1 LDTIDRVASSSA
13 DSKLSVDDLAGLLQ
27 ERILSGAI
35 PTGTWLRQERIATE
49 FGVSRTP
56 VREALRGL
64 QAQGMVEVVPNRGA
78 LVCGPTARDIREAY
92 AVRAQLEGYAA
103 ELAAEWVRDDQL
115 KRMNE
120 AEEIFE
126 RSAAEASE
134 IEGDGRSAAFE
145 RPEWS
150 RANDLFHEAIL
161 DAAGN
166 LRLKDTVRALHRS
179 FPRNVTWSTLSGNR
193 RLLQENVEQHRAIA
207 SAIAQRDPVA
217 AKAAML
223 RHVQR
228 SGELVALRYEQ
239 LQPS

>member
-1 LDTIDRVASSSA
+1 MAASSA
-13 DSKLSVDDLAGLLQ
+13 EHKLGVDELAELLQ

-64 QAQGMVEVVPNRGA
+64 QAQGMVDVVPNRGA
-78 LVCGPTARDIREAY
+78 LVCGPTLRDIREAY

-103 ELAAEWVRDDQL
+103 ELAAEWVRDEQL
-115 KRMNE
+115 RRMNE
-120 AEEIFE
+120 AEAIFE
-126 RSAAEASE
+126 RSAAESIE
-134 IEGDGRSAAFE
+134 IDGDGRAAALE

-166 LRLKDTVRALHRS
+166 RRLKDTVRALHRS

-193 RLLQENVEQHRAIA
+193 RLLQENVEQHRAVA
-207 SAIAQRDPVA
+207 SAIAQRDPAA
-217 AKAAML
+217 AKAAMI

-239 LQPS
+239 LQPASSST

>member
-1 LDTIDRVASSSA
+1 MRRANVNASTDDDDPIVAE
-13 DSKLSVDDLAGLLQ
+13 V
-27 ERILSGAI
+27 R
-35 PTGTWLRQERIATE
+35 R
-49 FGVSRTP
+49 
-56 VREALRGL
+56 VREEIARAT
-64 QAQGMVEVVPNRGA
+64 QEVGEA
-78 LVCGPTARDIREAY
+78 GTAE
-92 AVRAQLEGYAA
+92 LEGYAA
-103 ELAAEWVRDDQL
+103 ELAAEWVRDEQL

-126 RSAAEASE
+126 RSAAESTE
-134 IEGDGRSAAFE
+134 INGDGLLAAFE

-166 LRLKDTVRALHRS
+166 RRLKDTVRTLHRS

-207 SAIAQRDPVA
+207 GAIATRDPA
-217 AKAAML
+217 AARAAMTM
-223 RHVQR
+223 HVRR

-239 LQPS
+239 LQTAAS

>member
-1 LDTIDRVASSSA
+1 VASA
-13 DSKLSVDDLAGLLQ
+13 HLAVDDLAALLQ

-35 PTGTWLRQERIATE
+35 PTGTWLRQERLAAE

-64 QAQGMVEVVPNRGA
+64 QAQGIVEVVPNRGA
-78 LVCGPTARDIREAY
+78 LVCGPTLRDIREAY
-92 AVRAQLEGYAA
+92 SVRAELEGYAA

-115 KRMNE
+115 KRMQE

-126 RSAAEASE
+126 RSAAESTE
-134 IEGDGRSAAFE
+134 IDGDGLSAPIE

-161 DAAGN
+161 EAAGN
-166 LRLKDTVRALHRS
+166 QRLIETVRALHRS
-179 FPRNVTWSTLSGNR
+179 FPRNVTWSTLSGNQ
-193 RLLQENVEQHRAIA
+193 RLLQENVDQHRAIA
-207 SAIAQRDPVA
+207 GAIARRDPPA
-217 AKAAML
+217 AREAMIF
-223 RHVQR
+223 HVRR

-239 LQPS
+239 LQTAPPVR